1 MANLN
6 KVMLIGRLTRDPQLS
21 YLPSQ
26 MPVAEFGMAVNDRR
40 KQQDGSY
47 ADKANFID
55 LSIFGKRAEALQ
67 KYVKK
72 GDPLFVEGKLDYQQ
86 WEKDGQKRSKLKVI
100 VQNFEFL
107 SKSGGGQSGGNQGG
121 GYQQSAPAP
130 ASNSVPSAP
139 EAPQGGGMDDDIPF

>member
-1 MANLN
+1 MASLN
-6 KVMLIGRLTRDPQLS
+6 KVMLIGNLTRDPQLT

-26 MPVAEFGMAVNDRR
+26 MPVVEFGMAVNDRR

-100 VQNFEFL
+100 VQNFEFIG
-107 SKSGGGQSGGNQGG
+107 KSGGGQGGGNQGG

-130 ASNSVPSAP
+130 SAP
-139 EAPQGGGMDDDIPF
+139 EAPHGGGMDDDIPF

>member
-1 MANLN
+1 MASLN
-6 KVMLIGRLTRDPQLS
+6 KVMLIGNLTRDPQLS

-26 MPVAEFGMAVNDRR
+26 MPVVEFGMAVNDRR

-86 WEKDGQKRSKLKVI
+86 WEKDGQKRSRLKVI
-100 VQNFEFL
+100 VQNFEFIG
-107 SKSGGGQSGGNQGG
+107 KSGGGQSGGNQGG

-130 ASNSVPSAP
+130 ASNSVPSSS

>member
-6 KVMLIGRLTRDPQLS
+6 KVMLIGRLTRDPQLT

-26 MPVAEFGMAVNDRR
+26 MPVVEFGMAVNDRR
-40 KQQDGSY
+40 KQSDGSY
-47 ADKANFID
+47 VDKPNFIE

-86 WEKDGQKRSKLKVI
+86 WEKDGQKRSKLKVF

-107 SKSGGGQSGGNQGG
+107 SGGGQSSGNQGG
-121 GYQQSAPAP
+121 GQSYSAPAGNAAP
-130 ASNSVPSAP
+130 AAAP
-139 EAPQGGGMDDDIPF
+139 DAPHGGGMDDDIPF

>member
-6 KVMLIGRLTRDPQLS
+6 KVMLIGNLTRDPQLS

-26 MPVAEFGMAVNDRR
+26 MAVVEFGMAVNDRR

-107 SKSGGGQSGGNQGG
+107 SKGSSGSQSGGNQGG

-130 ASNSVPSAP
+130 SAPVPPAP
-139 EAPQGGGMDDDIPF
+139 EAPPVGGMDDDIPF

>member
-1 MANLN
+1 MSSYN
-6 KVMLIGRLTRDPQLS
+6 KVFLMGNLTRDPQLT

-26 MPVAEFGMAVNDRR
+26 MPVVEFGMAVNDRR

-47 ADKANFID
+47 VDKANFID

-100 VQNFEFL
+100 VQNFEFIG
-107 SKSGGGQSGGNQGG
+107 KGGGGQGGGNQGG
-121 GYQQSAPAP
+121 GTQSAPV
-130 ASNSVPSAP
+130 SSAP
-139 EAPQGGGMDDDIPF
+139 EAPHGGGMDDDIPF

>member
-1 MANLN
+1 MASLN
-6 KVMLIGRLTRDPQLS
+6 KVMLIGNLTRDPQLT

-26 MPVAEFGMAVNDRR
+26 MPVVEFGMAVNDRR

-47 ADKANFID
+47 VDKANFID

-100 VQNFEFL
+100 VQNFEFIG
-107 SKSGGGQSGGNQGG
+107 KGGGGQGGGNQGG
-121 GYQQSAPAP
+121 GTQSAPV
-130 ASNSVPSAP
+130 SSAP
-139 EAPQGGGMDDDIPF
+139 EAPHGGGMDDDIPF

>member
-1 MANLN
+1 MSSYN
-6 KVMLIGRLTRDPQLS
+6 KVFLMGNLTRDPQLT

-26 MPVAEFGMAVNDRR
+26 MPVVEFGMAVNDRR
-40 KQQDGSY
+40 KQPDGSY

-72 GDPLFVEGKLDYQQ
+72 GDPLFIEGKLDYQK

-107 SKSGGGQSGGNQGG
+107 SSGQKRSET
-121 GYQQSAPAP
+121 
-130 ASNSVPSAP
+130 ASDGSTVKEDEYGEP
-139 EAPQGGGMDDDIPF
+139 PF

>member
-1 MANLN
+1 MASLN
-6 KVMLIGRLTRDPQLS
+6 KVMLIGNLTRDPQLT

-26 MPVAEFGMAVNDRR
+26 MPVVEFGMAVNDRR

-47 ADKANFID
+47 VDKANFID

-100 VQNFEFL
+100 VQNFEFIG
-107 SKSGGGQSGGNQGG
+107 KGGGGQGGGNQGG
-121 GYQQSAPAP
+121 GTQSAPV
-130 ASNSVPSAP
+130 SSAP
-139 EAPQGGGMDDDIPF
+139 EAPHGG

>member
-6 KVMLIGRLTRDPQLS
+6 KVMLMGRLTRDPQLT

-26 MPVAEFGMAVNDRR
+26 MAVVEFGMAINDRR

-47 ADKANFID
+47 AEKANFVD
-55 LSIFGKRAEALQ
+55 FSIFGKRAEALH

-100 VQNFEFL
+100 VENFEFL
-107 SKSGGGQSGGNQGG
+107 GKGGGGQNSGNEGG
-121 GYQQSAPAP
+121 GTQSAPAP
-130 ASNSVPSAP
+130 AAP
-139 EAPQGGGMDDDIPF
+139 EAPHGGGMDDDIPF